1 MGNGKSKEQD
11 VITDHDRAMLDLRNA
26 RDTLKQY
33 QKKLTTNM
41 EREREVAKLLLKK
54 GDKTG
59 ALFVLKKKKLQESM
73 LEKTHTQL
81 DNVSQLID
89 SLDFAQ
95 VNQRVFESLQKGK
108 DALKELNAV
117 LSVEDVER
125 LLDENADQIALAAEL
140 DAAVAR
146 HLGTGNELDEGE
158 IEREYQDLLAMEG
171 DSLKL
176 PDAPVHDP
184 VVPVI
189 TPAAAAVGKKPVK
202 EPAKTALPAN

>member
-1 MGNGKSKEQD
+1 MGNGKSKED

-81 DNVSQLID
+81 DNVSQLIE

-108 DALKELNAV
+108 DALKV
-117 LSVEDVER
+117 
-125 LLDENADQIALAAEL
+125 
-140 DAAVAR
+140 
-146 HLGTGNELDEGE
+146 
-158 IEREYQDLLAMEG
+158 
-171 DSLKL
+171 
-176 PDAPVHDP
+176 
-184 VVPVI
+184 
-189 TPAAAAVGKKPVK
+189 
-202 EPAKTALPAN
+202 